1 VIYFTDFCDNVIRVN
16 EVGQPFKL
24 TEHQR
29 VTFDTADEL
38 RDDWNQF
45 LYSTIKKSGKT
56 TLNAGYCIKWALEHP
71 DDELIVQANDF
82 EQATGRVF
90 TAIVKLCDKN
100 KIRCRVLS
108 DRIIFPN
115 GSVIRAIASDFAGEA
130 GASQGFHSC
139 DEPWGCVSEN
149 AIRLL
154 EELTPILTKPSI
166 RFISTYAGWLN
177 QSKWLWD
184 FYLQAVGKDQH
195 PQGQARYVS
204 NKLDL
209 PLYLNRDAGIFCYW
223 DSGVE
228 ARRMPWQQGPKA
240 DRYYEQQ
247 RRNLR
252 AGAFARLH
260 LNQWGSGDDR
270 FIDEAMWQA
279 ITDDELSPVTE
290 GAVGCFGG
298 WDASTKRDSTAV
310 VFVAWEGNKIRVVN
324 HRIFKPSFL
333 KPVDFQLV
341 EDYVREIVAKNHVVR
356 IFADPHQLFST
367 IQKLQK
373 EGYPVVEF
381 LQTIPNLTVM
391 AGNLFDAFN
400 TNTLRTYPAKD
411 LKEHALNAIAV
422 ETPRG
427 YTIKKERS
435 AGKIDGLVA
444 LGMALTCAV
453 QQGKSSNVL
462 AWSGGMRV
470 ASMRDWVD
478 QGGMNIPTD
487 REPAPGTVTVHI
499 GGIGRVGGRFDWGN

>member
-1 VIYFTDFCDNVIRVN
+1 MTFIYYTDFCDNVIKVN
-16 EVGQPFKL
+16 ELGQPFRL

-29 VTFDTADEL
+29 VIFDTADDL
-38 RDDWNQF
+38 REFWNQF
-45 LYSTIKKSGKT
+45 IYSSIKKTGKT
-56 TLNAGYCIKWALEHP
+56 TVNASKTIKWALEHP
-71 DDELIVQANDF
+71 DDELIVQANDY
-82 EQATGRVF
+82 EQSVGRVF

-139 DEPWGCVSEN
+139 DEPWGIVTEN
-149 AIRLL
+149 GIRLL
-154 EELTPILTKPSI
+154 EELTPLLNKPSI

-184 FYLQAVGKDQH
+184 LYLQGVGKREH

-209 PLYLNRDAGIFCYW
+209 PLYLNAEAGIFTYW

-260 LNQWGSGDDR
+260 LNQWGSGDDK
-270 FIDEAMWQA
+270 FISAEMWES
-279 ITDDELSPVTE
+279 ITDDELSPITE
-290 GAVGCFGG
+290 GAVGLFGG
-298 WDASTKRDSTAV
+298 WDAAPKRDSTAV
-310 VFVAWEGNKIRVVN
+310 VFVRWEGNKIQVVN
-324 HRIFKPSFL
+324 HRIFKPGFL

-341 EDYVREIVAKNHVVR
+341 EDYVREIVARNHVVK
-356 IFADPHQLFST
+356 IYADPYQLFST

-373 EGYPVVEF
+373 ENYPVEEYQ
-381 LQTIPNLTVM
+381 QTIPNLTMM

-400 TNTLRTYPAKD
+400 TGTLRTYPAKD
-411 LKEHALNAIAV
+411 LREHALNAIAV

-427 YTIKKERS
+427 YTIKKEKA

-453 QQGKSSNVL
+453 QQGKGSNVL
-462 AWSGGMRV
+462 AWSGGHT
-470 ASMRDWVD
+470 SMSTPEDYAHPMDSVMGPGAANVRDAWT
-478 QGGMNIPTD
+478 GFIEKRWSGKL
-487 REPAPGTVTVHI
+487 
-499 GGIGRVGGRFDWGN
+499 W